1 MSRFGIFPFVGIG
14 HLNPLTALGRRL
26 QARGH
31 DVTVFQMPIARA
43 AIKASG
49 LKFWPIDAEPGDMPA
64 AIKQPQKASDANRL
78 SAVMRSMS
86 SVEVIK
92 ANARRVLRG
101 GPEAVRAA
109 GVDALV
115 VDQHDLAAG
124 SVADLLGLPFVT
136 VSVSPPVYLD
146 DCAPLSY
153 FGWPHSTGRI
163 ARFRNRLANAVASR
177 FIAPVLSIVNEK
189 RRMWGLPQIDHLNE
203 VFSKRALITQLPEVL
218 DFPCSHRPTNIF
230 HAGPFHDGKGRLT
243 VDFPWERLDRRPL
256 VYASLGTILTSMPWV
271 FRIIAEACSVLDVQ
285 LVISLGGGGLCPED
299 LAPLPGD
306 PVIVHYAPQ
315 VDVLRRTRLVI
326 SHAGLNT
333 TLESLAQGAPLIAIP
348 IVNDQP
354 GVAARIRW
362 AGVGTVIPLRRL
374 SVRRL
379 RKSIQNV
386 LEDPAYR
393 LAARRI
399 QIAIQERDGLECAAQ
414 LIERVLTTA
423 RAPSH

>member
-163 ARFRNRLANAVASR
+163 A
-177 FIAPVLSIVNEK
+177 
-189 RRMWGLPQIDHLNE
+189 
-203 VFSKRALITQLPEVL
+203 
-218 DFPCSHRPTNIF
+218 
-230 HAGPFHDGKGRLT
+230 
-243 VDFPWERLDRRPL
+243 
-256 VYASLGTILTSMPWV
+256 
-271 FRIIAEACSVLDVQ
+271 
-285 LVISLGGGGLCPED
+285 
-299 LAPLPGD
+299 
-306 PVIVHYAPQ
+306 
-315 VDVLRRTRLVI
+315 
-326 SHAGLNT
+326 
-333 TLESLAQGAPLIAIP
+333 
-348 IVNDQP
+348 
-354 GVAARIRW
+354 
-362 AGVGTVIPLRRL
+362 
-374 SVRRL
+374 
-379 RKSIQNV
+379 
-386 LEDPAYR
+386 
-393 LAARRI
+393 
-399 QIAIQERDGLECAAQ
+399 
-414 LIERVLTTA
+414 
-423 RAPSH
+423 